1 APISVDELQPS
12 RTFWLFCTEFGSLCG
27 TIEGQRLCR
36 GVKGGGRMTA
46 NRSGRARKRGDD
58 CLQRVPYASVMAA
71 LLCCVGVALFSVM
84 MAWAFTASVEQARR
98 ALNTDSLPWLDKV
111 QIFFIAVAVL
121 MGIATLML
129 LTVGTMST
137 GSTRDELY
145 SGVRGQMGGRVAN
158 GFALI
163 SAYVLNSLRLC
174 GGDLQEFCALSS
186 SAFAWYVVGLVGT
199 FLTIKGLVHFLIC
212 CSANYAHVSS
222 GTKYADLRELLAS
235 EDIDS
240 GLGEI
245 RRFGNEGPP
254 RPGSRWARPYSPYR
268 H

>member
-1 APISVDELQPS
+1 
-12 RTFWLFCTEFGSLCG
+12 
-27 TIEGQRLCR
+27 
-36 GVKGGGRMTA
+36 MTA

-163 SAYVLNSLRLC
+163 SAYVLNVCWLLCFACTAILCFIYYAFNSLCSSLTDFSDSNCLDFGAFRPLFQRFSSSSLRLC

-222 GTKYADLRELLAS
+222 GTKYADLREVSSLCTWGVVGKIVLFTT
-235 EDIDS
+235 
-240 GLGEI
+240 LG
-245 RRFGNEGPP
+245 
-254 RPGSRWARPYSPYR
+254 SKA
-268 H
+268 